1 MENNAGV
8 LILSAGYSSRM
19 GDFKPLMTLG
29 EKTALEHLVEAFLAG
44 GLDRGTIFIVT
55 GHQRQLLA
63 PLIRKLGIG
72 EIFNPDFQEGMFS
85 SIQAGLK
92 GIQPYQEKENWSG
105 TLMTQVD
112 CPLPDPLTIRALLR
126 EERED
131 SDDRKKAP
139 SILVPACRGKK
150 GHPVFIPREY
160 VQEILDYQG
169 KMGLKSFF
177 FEQQENLRILETGDE
192 GAVLDMDTRQDYQEL
207 QEYLAWKKAK
217 STQGEERLSLRGCLD
232 EGRRLMLV
240 RHFRQV
246 QVGEPILLGQ
256 TDLPLSPEGREAGP
270 ECLERLRQLEPGT
283 KIIHTSDLAR
293 ARQTAEILQ
302 ARWPGGSEVE
312 AEIRPHS
319 FLREI
324 NLGEWDG
331 RPVREIREKNPADY
345 QRRGLDLAGFKA
357 SPASENFY
365 DLRYRVL
372 RGLIPL
378 IRHAEDPDVL
388 VVTHDGVI
396 KVLLAEMEGKYGE
409 VPGNRSIGYGEI
421 IVLEGKGR
429 GQK

>member
-1 MENNAGV
+1 M
-8 LILSAGYSSRM
+8 ILAAGYSSRM

-29 EKTALEHLVEAFLAG
+29 GKTALEHLVETFLAG
-44 GLDRGTIFIVT
+44 GIERESLFVVT

-63 PLIRKLGIG
+63 PLIRELGIR

-92 GIQPYQEKENWSG
+92 GILPYLEQGNWSG
-105 TLMTQVD
+105 ILMTQVD
-112 CPLPDPLTIRALLR
+112 CPLTDPLTTQVLLR
-126 EERED
+126 GTKE
-131 SDDRKKAP
+131 DRKKRP
-139 SILVPACRGKK
+139 SLLVPAYRGKK
-150 GHPVFIPREY
+150 GHPIFIPRQY
-160 VQEILDYQG
+160 FQAILSYQG
-169 KMGLKSFF
+169 KMGLKSFL
-177 FEQQENLRILETGDE
+177 FENQESLRILETGDE
-192 GAVLDMDTRQDYQEL
+192 GAVLDMDTRQDYREL
-207 QEYLAWKKAK
+207 QEYLTWKNAGGD
-217 STQGEERLSLRGCLD
+217 QREGRLSLKGCLQ
-232 EGRRLMLV
+232 EGRRLILV

-246 QVGEPILLGQ
+246 QVGEPIFLGQ

-270 ECLERLRQLEPGT
+270 ECLEKLRQLEPGT
-283 KIIHTSDLAR
+283 RVIHASDLAR

-312 AEIRPHS
+312 TEIRTHS

-324 NLGEWDG
+324 HLGEWDG
-331 RPVREIREKNPADY
+331 RPVREIRERSPEDY

-378 IRHAEDPDVL
+378 IRQAEDPDVL
-388 VVTHDGVI
+388 VVTHDGAI
-396 KVLLAEMEGKYGE
+396 KVLLAEMEEKNGE
-409 VPGNRSIGYGEI
+409 IPGNRVIGYGEI

>member
-1 MENNAGV
+1 MENKASA
-8 LILSAGYSSRM
+8 LILAAGYSSRM

-29 EKTALEHLVEAFLAG
+29 EKTALEHLVGTFLAA
-44 GLDRGTIFIVT
+44 GLDRDALFVVT
-55 GHQRQLLA
+55 GYQRHQLA
-63 PLIRKLGIG
+63 PLIRKLGIR
-72 EIFNPDFQEGMFS
+72 EIFHPDFQEGMFS

-126 EERED
+126 EGKE
-131 SDDRKKAP
+131 DRKKTP
-139 SILVPACRGKK
+139 SILVPAYRGKK
-150 GHPVFIPREY
+150 GHPIFIPREY
-160 VQEILDYQG
+160 SQEILNYQG
-169 KMGLKSFF
+169 KMGLKSFL
-177 FEQQENLRILETGDE
+177 FEHQENLQILETGDE
-192 GAVLDMDTRQDYQEL
+192 GAVLDMDTRQDYLEL
-207 QEYLAWKKAK
+207 QQYLAWKKAK
-217 STQGEERLSLRGCLD
+217 GIQGEERLSLRGCLD
-232 EGRRLMLV
+232 QGRRLMLV

-246 QVGEPILLGQ
+246 QVGEPIFLGQ
-256 TDLPLSPEGREAGP
+256 TDLPLSPEGREAGS
-270 ECLERLRQLEPGT
+270 ECLEKLRQLEPGT
-283 KIIHTSDLAR
+283 KVIHTSDLAR

-302 ARWPGGSEVE
+302 ARWPGGPKVE
-312 AEIRPHS
+312 TEIRTHF

-324 NLGEWDG
+324 HLGEWDG
-331 RPVREIREKNPADY
+331 KPIREIREKEPEAY
-345 QRRGLDLAGFKA
+345 LKRGQDLAGFKA

-378 IRHAEDPDVL
+378 IRQAEDPDVL

-396 KVLLAEMEGKYGE
+396 KVLLAEMEGTDGE

>member
-1 MENNAGV
+1 MENKASA
-8 LILSAGYSSRM
+8 LILAAGYSSRM

-29 EKTALEHLVEAFLAG
+29 EKTALEHLVGTFLAA
-44 GLDRGTIFIVT
+44 GLDREAIFVVT
-55 GHQRQLLA
+55 GYQRHQLA
-63 PLIRKLGIG
+63 PLIRKLGIR

-126 EERED
+126 EGKE
-131 SDDRKKAP
+131 DRKRAP
-139 SILVPACRGKK
+139 SLLIPAYRGKK

-160 VQEILDYQG
+160 AQEILDYQG

-177 FEQQENLRILETGDE
+177 FEQQDNLRILETGDE
-192 GAVLDMDTRQDYQEL
+192 GAVLDMDNKEDYREL
-207 QEYLAWKKAK
+207 LEYLAWKKSK
-217 STQGEERLSLRGCLD
+217 GIQGEERLSLRGCLD
-232 EGRRLMLV
+232 EGRRLILV

-246 QVGEPILLGQ
+246 QVGEPIFLGQ

-283 KIIHTSDLAR
+283 KVIHTSDLAR

-302 ARWPGGSEVE
+302 SRWPGRPEVE

-331 RPVREIREKNPADY
+331 RPVREIREKNPEAY
-345 QRRGLDLAGFKA
+345 QKRGLDLAGFKA

-378 IRHAEDPDVL
+378 IRQAEDPDVL

-396 KVLLAEMEGKYGE
+396 KVLLAEMEGKDGE

>member
-1 MENNAGV
+1 MGNKFGA
-8 LILSAGYSSRM
+8 LILAAGYSSRM
-19 GDFKPLMTLG
+19 GEFKALLPLVG
-29 EKTALEHLVEAFLAG
+29 RPALEQLVGTFLAG
-44 GLDRGTIFIVT
+44 GIDRESIFVVT
-55 GHQRQLLA
+55 GYQRQLLE
-63 PLIRKLGIG
+63 PLIRNQGIR
-72 EIFNPDFQEGMFS
+72 EIFNPNFQEGMFS
-85 SIQAGLK
+85 SIQAGLR
-92 GIQPYQEKENWSG
+92 GIEPYMEKEKCPG
-105 TLMTQVD
+105 ILMTQVD

-126 EERED
+126 EAEKSGERT
-131 SDDRKKAP
+131 SP
-139 SILVPACRGKK
+139 ILVPAYRGKK

-160 VQEILDYQG
+160 VQDILDYQG

-217 STQGEERLSLRGCLD
+217 GTQGEERLSLRGCLD

-283 KIIHTSDLAR
+283 KVIHTSDLAR

-302 ARWPGGSEVE
+302 ARWPGGPEVE
-312 AEIRPHS
+312 TEIRPHA

-324 NLGEWDG
+324 HLGEWDG
-331 RPVREIREKNPADY
+331 RPVREIREKNPEDY
-345 QRRGLDLAGFKA
+345 QKRGLDLAGFKA

-378 IRHAEDPDVL
+378 IRQAEDPDVL

-396 KVLLAEMEGKYGE
+396 KVLLAEMEGEHGE

>member
-1 MENNAGV
+1 M
-8 LILSAGYSSRM
+8 ILAAGYSSRM

-29 EKTALEHLVEAFLAG
+29 EKAALEHLVETFQAG
-44 GLDRGTIFIVT
+44 GLSQDAIFVVS
-55 GHQRQLLA
+55 GYQRQLLE
-63 PLIRKLGIG
+63 PLIRNLGIG

-85 SIQAGLK
+85 SIQVGMK
-92 GIQPYQEKENWSG
+92 GIQPYLEKEDWPG
-105 TLMTQVD
+105 IFLTQVD
-112 CPLPDPLTIRALLR
+112 CPLPNPLTIQALLR
-126 EERED
+126 EAKE
-131 SDDRKKAP
+131 DRKKPP
-139 SILVPACRGKK
+139 SILVPAYRGKK

-160 VQEILDYQG
+160 VQKILGYQG

-192 GAVLDMDTRQDYQEL
+192 GAVLDMDTRQDYREL
-207 QEYLAWKKAK
+207 QDYLTWKQTDG
-217 STQGEERLSLRGCLD
+217 TQGEERLSLRGCLD
-232 EGRRLMLV
+232 EGRRLILV
-240 RHFRQV
+240 RHFRQI
-246 QVGEPILLGQ
+246 QVGEPIFLGQ
-256 TDLPLSPEGREAGP
+256 TDLPLSQEGIEAGL
-270 ECLERLRQLEPGT
+270 ECLEKLRQLKPRT
-283 KIIHTSDLAR
+283 KVIHASDLAR

-302 ARWPGGSEVE
+302 ARWPGGPEVE
-312 AEIRPHS
+312 VEIRPHS

-331 RPVREIREKNPADY
+331 RPVREIREKDPEAY
-345 QRRGLDLAGFKA
+345 QKRGQDLAGFKA

-378 IRHAEDPDVL
+378 IRQAEDPDIL

-396 KVLLAEMEGKYGE
+396 KVLLAEMEGKDGE
-409 VPGNRSIGYGEI
+409 VPGNRAIGYGEI